1 MPRCVNAEVRF
12 CTSGPDKKKGVFPA
26 FWRQFAPA
34 LELLWLFLWRNLLP
48 FVAFAVVSLVW
59 PAGSQ

>member
-1 MPRCVNAEVRF
+1 LRTRD
-12 CTSGPDKKKGVFPA
+12 PDKKKGIFPA
-26 FWRQFAPA
+26 FWRQFALA

-59 PAGSQ
+59 PAGSQDLMYRANS